1 MTPAIVIQ
9 IMRFGFLALLWLFIY
24 FIFRLIRADLT
35 DARPRSIAQAPP
47 RGGSRPAAQRAQGG
61 VPRRNLP
68 QQLVVTAGSL
78 VGTRINLGAAPILIG
93 RADDSTLVLTDDFA
107 SSRHARLTR
116 RSDGEW
122 LVEDLGSTNGTYLDR
137 QRVSSPLHVP
147 LGVPIRIGKTV
158 LELRA

>member
-9 IMRFGFLALLWLFIY
+9 IMRFGFVALMWLFLY

-35 DARPRSIAQAPP
+35 EARPKSVAQAPP
-47 RGGSRPAAQRAQGG
+47 RGTPRPAPARTAQGQ
-61 VPRRNLP
+61 RRNTP
-68 QQLVVTAGSL
+68 QQLVVVAGSL
-78 VGTRINLGAAPILIG
+78 VGTRINLGTAPILIG
-93 RADDSTLVLTDDFA
+93 RANDSTLVLTDDFA

-137 QRVSSPLHVP
+137 QRVSAPLHVP
-147 LGVPIRIGKTV
+147 VGVPIRIGKTV